1 MEITL
6 TKGNFE
12 DEVLKSEIPVLVDFW
27 ASWCGPC
34 KMLAPTVAQ
43 IAEEYSGKIKVG
55 KVNVDEEE
63 SLSRE
68 YGIVSIPTV
77 ILFKNGKSQTVPDGN
92 LGNLRGN
99 RLSQGTTEAILYSS
113 ILSYLKHAKCSTIY
127 VDECLSHMHSELE
140 KYLIW
145 LSILLKEKDSQ
156 LFFTTHN
163 VEICDLQLPTNAF
176 LFLKRNKEGLN
187 EAFWANTKLIK
198 NDRSF
203 RNYYENDYFGVLPD
217 YSSLI
222 ALLHKEGE

>member
-12 DEVLKSEIPVLVDFW
+12 DEVLKTEIPVLVDFW

-77 ILFKNGKSQTVPDGN
+77 ILFKNGKPEKTSIGLVPKETLVSM
-92 LGNLRGN
+92 LG
-99 RLSQGTTEAILYSS
+99 
-113 ILSYLKHAKCSTIY
+113 
-127 VDECLSHMHSELE
+127 
-140 KYLIW
+140 
-145 LSILLKEKDSQ
+145 
-156 LFFTTHN
+156 
-163 VEICDLQLPTNAF
+163 
-176 LFLKRNKEGLN
+176 
-187 EAFWANTKLIK
+187 
-198 NDRSF
+198 
-203 RNYYENDYFGVLPD
+203 
-217 YSSLI
+217 
-222 ALLHKEGE
+222 